1 MAERPS
7 GRDVLELQGVSKAYG
22 DKVVLRDVSLQVRR
36 GEKLAVIGPNGLGKS
51 TLLRIAVGALDAD
64 VGTVKW
70 GHEARVGYFAQDHRE
85 LLHDADTTPLK
96 FLWEACPLESPSF
109 VRGQLGRALLSGDAV
124 EKKVGALSG
133 GEAARLIFCKLM
145 VERPNVLVLDE
156 PTNHLDLESI
166 RALVDALK
174 VYDGTVL
181 FVSHDRWF
189 VSELATRILEVTP
202 EGPRDFPGT
211 YEDYLARCGDDHLDA
226 DAVVLKAKKERKKEP
241 AAAAP
246 VAASAPGEDSWDA
259 QKRKRNRRKELP
271 ARRDKAL
278 ADLDA
283 AESRKKAI
291 HDLYATPGFFESKSR
306 DEIAALEKEEAA
318 LGPAIEA
325 LMAEWEKLETELA
338 ELGAG

>member
-1 MAERPS
+1 M
-7 GRDVLELQGVSKAYG
+7 LQRYALPDPAAATGLGQFSDPRLQALYDQLVAGGS
-22 DKVVLRDVSLQVRR
+22 VSL
-36 GEKLAVIGPNGLGKS
+36 
-51 TLLRIAVGALDAD
+51 
-64 VGTVKW
+64 
-70 GHEARVGYFAQDHRE
+70 
-85 LLHDADTTPLK
+85 
-96 FLWEACPLESPSF
+96 
-109 VRGQLGRALLSGDAV
+109 V
-124 EKKVGALSG
+124 E
-133 GEAARLIFCKLM
+133 
-145 VERPNVLVLDE
+145 
-156 PTNHLDLESI
+156 
-166 RALVDALK
+166 ALK
-174 VYDGTVL
+174 AYDGTVL

-241 AAAAP
+241 AAATSAAAAAP
-246 VAASAPGEDSWDA
+246 PGEDSWEE

-291 HDLYATPGFFESKSR
+291 HDLYATPGFFESRSR
-306 DEIAALEKEEAA
+306 EEIAALEKEEAA

-325 LMAEWEKLETELA
+325 LMAEWEKLETEIA